1 MTGNMITGGG
11 VSIGDTKTGGDASIG
26 ITYIGAA
33 MHVGG
38 GLLIENKTIRWDLNS
53 SRQGQGRQVKP

>member
-11 VSIGDTKTGGDASIG
+11 GSIGNTKTGGDASIG

-53 SRQGQGRQVKP
+53 DK